1 VSGEVRLKFWVLPDG
16 LVNRV
21 EVTQTTGYPDLDQ
34 IASQAM
40 KKWLFEPLSPKE
52 KQIVQ
57 WGTITLKFK
66 LE

>member
-40 KKWLFEPLSPKE
+40 KKWLFELLSPQE

>member
-1 VSGEVRLKFWVLPDG
+1 VSGEVFLKFWVLPEGVVD
-16 LVNRV
+16 RV
-21 EVTQTTGYPDLDQ
+21 EVTQSTGYSDLDE

-40 KKWLFEPLSPKE
+40 KKWLFEPLSRQE

>member
-1 VSGEVRLKFWVLPDG
+1 
-16 LVNRV
+16 VNRV
-21 EVTQTTGYPDLDQ
+21 EVSQTTGYADLDE

-40 KKWLFEPLSPKE
+40 KKWLFEPLSLQE